1 MCISGFLNQLNDVCE
16 FQVVI
21 SVITAD
27 NSIMAEG
34 GMGHRVASIMEVI
47 DVTDVTEDT
56 TANMDTG
63 TSTEGLK
70 KMKWFFFCNCF
81 TQHLLLLHVLLV
93 SRLCYMQFQ
102 LNSFLRLIY
111 PHAHLFCCVYVIS
124 LAITNPEHWSEVIQY
139 SVLGYQ

>member
-1 MCISGFLNQLNDVCE
+1 
-16 FQVVI
+16 
-21 SVITAD
+21 
-27 NSIMAEG
+27 MAEG

-102 LNSFLRLIY
+102 LNSFLRY
-111 PHAHLFCCVYVIS
+111 FGDSGWGSERRWGHDRHGRQHHDSGHSGSHHRHYRRRGSRHHGAHRCSHYGGS
-124 LAITNPEHWSEVIQY
+124 H
-139 SVLGYQ
+139 